1 MANIKTSVVQQGQ
14 AIVIRELNDNFKLM
28 IAALQNDKTTALTL
42 EQGYLSAYDVVDELR
57 KLVKD
62 KTTTGATV
70 DYTYP
75 PTTTPS
81 TLPSDIAP
89 LLDSSKVITDIVK
102 DGTYTKLLDF
112 LNKLTPADYEPP
124 LASSFTSAEGVE
136 TFPYPNYPAKDPR
149 RTGMLIK
156 PGPVDTLKS
165 PEILKW
171 MVNNSILYG
180 YVLYADNGLYY
191 LGVDKIKTRLQ
202 KASNQQDELKK
213 IVGTFLKSASTLSLL
228 STTAEKVIS
237 NKLPETTNFADPGN
251 LEELPNHGFLLNDRV
266 TVPELVVVDGYPVQ
280 KKVALAYLAMKE
292 DAKKA
297 GVELS
302 VSSGFRPG
310 FGPNKRITSSK
321 GNSINFTTQETLRRD
336 KNSWVA
342 SERAKYPSDDDF
354 VFKAPASG
362 YSPATAPPGTS
373 NHGNGVA
380 IDMNVGGRSK
390 FQPLNTANYV
400 WLIKNS
406 YKFGFVRSVSTE
418 EWHFEYW
425 PELAKQGPYAKIAGT
440 DNNLFYA
447 DLGLNAGAFTV

>member
-14 AIVIRELNDNFKLM
+14 AIVIREPNDNFKLM
-28 IAALQNDKTTALTL
+28 AAALQNDKTTALTL
-42 EQGYLSAYDVVDELR
+42 EQGYMSAYDVVDELR

-62 KTTTGATV
+62 KTT
-70 DYTYP
+70 P
-75 PTTTPS
+75 
-81 TLPSDIAP
+81 PSDIVP
-89 LLDSSKVITDIVK
+89 LLESNKAITDIVK
-102 DGTYTKLLDF
+102 DGTYTKLFDF

-124 LASSFTSAEGVE
+124 LASSFTSAGGVE

-180 YVLYADNGLYY
+180 YILYADNGLYY

-202 KASNQQDELKK
+202 KASNKQDELKK

-228 STTAEKVIS
+228 STTADKVIS
-237 NKLPETTNFADPGN
+237 NKLPDNTNFADPGN
-251 LEELPNHGFLLNDRV
+251 LEELPNHGFLLNDKV
-266 TVPELVVVDGYPVQ
+266 TIPDLVVVDGQPVQ

-292 DAKKA
+292 QAKKDGISLA
-297 GVELS
+297 

-336 KNSWVA
+336 KGRWVA
-342 SERAKYPSDDDF
+342 SERAKYSSDDDF
-354 VFKAPASG
+354 IFKAPAEG
-362 YSPATAPPGTS
+362 CSPATAAPGAS

-380 IDMNVGGRSK
+380 IDLNTGGRTNYS
-390 FQPLNTANYV
+390 PLDTANYV
-400 WLIKNS
+400 WLIKNG
-406 YKFGFVRSVSTE
+406 YKFGFIRTVKSE
-418 EWHFEYW
+418 EWHFEYL
-425 PELAKQGPYAKIAGT
+425 PNLAKEGPYGKIAGT
-440 DNNLFYA
+440 NANRFYA